1 METHNLKHFIAESL
15 RDAELTKKLNE
26 MMTHIINGVMLELN
40 DTKHK
45 KTKTETLSAE
55 TIKEI
60 VREHGFD
67 YIVAVMDTISGFQFN
82 KMLSFLE
89 LINELKGTR
98 KGLELVLR
106 LMGFDSIIKEWW
118 EGAQFDQDPWTYE
131 IIVIV
136 NSSYVP
142 DLYNTLDKVKI
153 FSQNYVIAKVTN
165 IEIRFSAENF
175 AKLAPLV
182 GGFST
187 RIHRGRILQ
196 RVNP

>member
-1 METHNLKHFIAESL
+1 MAESL
-15 RDAELTKKLNE
+15 RDAELSKKLNE
-26 MMTHIINGVMLELN
+26 MLTHILNGVMLELN
-40 DTKHK
+40 DTKYK
-45 KTKTETLSAE
+45 KTRTDTLSAE

-60 VREHGFD
+60 VREQGFD
-67 YIVAVMDTISGFQFN
+67 YIVSVMDTLNGFQFN
-82 KMLSFLE
+82 KMVSFIE

-98 KGLELVLR
+98 RGLELVLR
-106 LMGFDSIIKEWW
+106 LMGFDSIIKEWF

-136 NSSYVP
+136 NSSFVP
-142 DLYNTLDKVKI
+142 DLFDTLEKVKI

-165 IEIRFSAENF
+165 IEIRFSAEHF
-175 AKLAPLV
+175 AQLAPLM

-187 RIHRGRILQ
+187 RIYRGRILQ

>member
-1 METHNLKHFIAESL
+1 MDTTNLKQFLAESL
-15 RDAELTKKLNE
+15 RDAELSFKLNE
-26 MMTHIINGVMLELN
+26 MMTYILNGVMVELN
-40 DTKHK
+40 DTKYK
-45 KTKTETLSAE
+45 KTKTETLSEE
-55 TIKEI
+55 TVKEI
-60 VREHGFD
+60 VREQGFD
-67 YIVAVMDTISGFQFN
+67 YIVSVMDTISGFQFN
-82 KMLSFLE
+82 KMLSFIE

-118 EGAQFDQDPWTYE
+118 EGAQFDTDPWTYE
-131 IIVIV
+131 IIIIV
-136 NSSYVP
+136 NSSFVP
-142 DLYNTLDKVKI
+142 DLFNTLDKVKI

-175 AKLAPLV
+175 AQLAPLM